1 MINTFLQL
9 LFARHAF
16 LSSIMVI
23 IQTGGKE
30 MAGRIRKRKRILIG
44 SHDICRDEFCR
55 RDEQYGTIPGSIEAV
70 KEKLNEIFSCC
81 CDFICREI
89 SCGKEGSIKIL
100 VAYFN
105 GFVDKRVLN
114 QDVIHPILEFLAGEE
129 LHDGSRIYRRL
140 KESVVENNDITEV
153 NDMQKAVD
161 AIVSGE
167 ALLFVDGENRALVI
181 GVKAPQGRQVEEP
194 DTETSIRGAREGFV
208 ENLLTN
214 TTLIRKRIK
223 NPNLKMEMMQI
234 GKQTKTDVCICYIK
248 GIANEEIV
256 NEVRNRLNKID
267 TDGILDVGII
277 EQYISDSRFSLFP
290 TVGNSEKCDK
300 LAGKLLEGRI
310 AILCDGTPY
319 VLTVPYLFV
328 ESIQNTDDYYDHAY
342 FATFMRLLRLVALL
356 LSIMLPGMY
365 VALVSF
371 HHTVIPF
378 RLMITLAASRQGIP
392 FSPFT
397 EAIMMIL
404 AFEFMRE
411 AGVRMPRPI
420 GQSLSIVG
428 AIVLG
433 EASVAAGI
441 ASNLMVIIIAITAIC
456 SFVVPPLIRATML
469 LRFVFLIAAN
479 FMGFLGISLV
489 AVIVFT
495 HLCRLRS
502 FGIPYMA
509 PFSPLTLP
517 DLKDSLVMV
526 PIWAMVTRPG
536 ILRQE
541 KASGTKGTKRQEV
554 NGRQ

>member
-1 MINTFLQL
+1 
-9 LFARHAF
+9 
-16 LSSIMVI
+16 MVI